1 MNEMEDAIRDALK
14 AHRYEEADGSRL
26 LDQVHARLAN
36 RRRLGWLAA
45 GVATAAATAGLIVAI
60 TVIAPLGPDLDPLD
74 ARRLAASEPTTTS
87 TPSPSPVPP
96 GMQAV
101 SFHGV
106 EVLVPAEWT
115 INTVRCSSPIADT
128 VIIEDGAPQPACA
141 YPQPPSGLTVVRLMP
156 IESFN
161 SQAWSELA
169 TESVTVSGHPASRGT
184 GMSERSQTELAV
196 LLLPGPGVAVTV
208 ESPDPAYADQVLDT
222 VRAVAI
228 DSVGCRDTLPT
239 LVSQPD
245 LSDADPLVPGSP
257 ASASICR
264 YTGGSLYRS
273 AAVPTTDV
281 DDLVQILN
289 ALPLGVSTPGPGFFI
304 TPEAC
309 AEEPDRTFVIQLG
322 YPDGSEV
329 DVHVNLNGCKDI
341 AATNGN
347 RTTKLDA
354 PLVDFLL
361 GLVSYDGG
369 FPKPDEM
376 T

>member
-1 MNEMEDAIRDALK
+1 MAS
-14 AHRYEEADGSRL
+14 G
-26 LDQVHARLAN
+26 
-36 RRRLGWLAA
+36 G
-45 GVATAAATAGLIVAI
+45 GATAAATAGLIVAI
-60 TVIAPLGPDLDPLD
+60 TVIAPLRPDLDPPD

-96 GMQAV
+96 GTQAV

-141 YPQPPSGLTVVRLMP
+141 SAQTPGLTVVRLMP

-208 ESPDPAYADQVLDT
+208 ESPDPAYAEQLLDT
-222 VRAVAI
+222 VRAAAI
-228 DSVGCRDTLPT
+228 DSVGCRDRLPT
-239 LVSQPD
+239 LASQPD
-245 LSDADPLVPGSP
+245 LSEADPLVPGSP
-257 ASASICR
+257 TSASICR
-264 YTGGSLYRS
+264 YTGGWLYRS

-281 DDLVQILN
+281 DELVQILN

-369 FPKPDEM
+369 FPKQ
-376 T
+376 TR